1 MTEAT
6 MFASPARGPIM
17 LVSTTLRAALRAQ
30 LMTPWL
36 IFMVSLSACTYESS
50 SLSGLICEDEGARE
64 AGRVCRDGVWVQ
76 EDGVDLPVSELPDSP
91 DMPVDMPDQPEDLPD
106 IPCVPED
113 DATLCLGQS
122 AACGSISVMDRC
134 GVQRDVASCGTC
146 PDNGVC
152 MGNSCGAC
160 VPEDDAAFC
169 AREGKACGVFS
180 GVDNCG
186 MTRTDAG
193 CGVCAG
199 AGESCVDNACVCI
212 PETDEQYCGRLGA
225 QCGLVRSGM
234 DNCGTTRVD
243 VMCGGCA
250 QGSCQQDNTCS
261 VCQPE
266 TDAAFCARN
275 GATCGSKA
283 AMDNCGTQ
291 RTVMCGPNNGVCGA
305 DEQCNNNQCTCP
317 APACPGGSQCG
328 SVSNAC
334 GRSSGSCGT
343 CTNETVC
350 NGSNMCTCPTPVCP
364 AGAQCGMVMNACGNS
379 VRCGANNGACGAAEQ
394 CMGNACV
401 CAPETD
407 AAFCTRTG
415 AACGS
420 KTAADNCGV
429 PRTVANCGTCAM
441 AQTCGANNQCACAPE
456 TDAAFCART
465 GATCGSKTAADN
477 CGTPRTVASCGS
489 CGAFDAC
496 VLNACVLCT
505 AESDVSFCAR
515 TGAACG
521 SKTAADNCGT
531 SRTVANCG
539 TCAMAQTCG
548 ANNQCACAPET
559 DAALCMRAG
568 AACGSVT
575 VADNCG
581 VMRTVADC
589 GACSNGEICGSS
601 TVNTCSLPF
610 VVALMPSAS
619 DNDIFGSSVVV
630 RGDIL
635 IVGKPDGDGHGHT
648 DEGAVHV
655 YKRNANGS
663 WSWSQTL
670 TPADGASGATND
682 YFGTSLAFDG
692 ATLVVGA
699 PQYNFKDDTAT
710 DNKGYV
716 LTYALS
722 GGAFTYQDKL
732 SPENVAGNV
741 DASINSR
748 YGWSVGVSGD
758 RLVVGV
764 PHQGDGGKERVGI
777 VVIWTRA
784 NNMASWGS
792 AQRRRA
798 SDNSGGGTATGD
810 LFGTSV
816 ALSGDT
822 LVVGAPGRSG
832 SGMVVT
838 FEQTSANTWARRN
851 NITGGAASDELLGT
865 SVSLSGTRAAAGA
878 PAANKVY
885 IMENLLA
892 ANAATSQSVTHTG
905 AAAGD
910 RHGASVWI
918 DGNTLVAGAP
928 GRSTA
933 SGRAYRFTRAG
944 NNTWSQSDEL
954 AAPAAQRGNND
965 AFGAAVCMDGARIV
979 VAAPQRSVSGKPDA
993 GIVFIYNYP

>member
-379 VRCGANNGACGAAEQ
+379 VRCGANNGACGGGEQ
-394 CMGNACV
+394 CMGNACLCV
-401 CAPETD
+401 PETD

-420 KTAADNCGV
+420 KSAMDNCGV
-429 PRTVANCGTCAM
+429 PRTVANCGGCTLPA
-441 AQTCGANNQCACAPE
+441 TCGANNQCACMPETDSAFCARTNAMCGNKTAADNCGVMRTVASCGSCGVVDACVANQCVLCTPETDLAFCTRNGATCGSKMAVDNCGAQRTVASCGVCMNGNRCDMNTCMCDVE

-465 GATCGSKTAADN
+465 GATCGSKTAAD
-477 CGTPRTVASCGS
+477 S
-489 CGAFDAC
+489 
-496 VLNACVLCT
+496 
-505 AESDVSFCAR
+505 
-515 TGAACG
+515 
-521 SKTAADNCGT
+521 
-531 SRTVANCG
+531 
-539 TCAMAQTCG
+539 
-548 ANNQCACAPET
+548 
-559 DAALCMRAG
+559 
-568 AACGSVT
+568 
-575 VADNCG
+575 CG
-581 VMRTVADC
+581 VMRTVANCGVCGSGETC
-589 GACSNGEICGSS
+589 GA
-601 TVNTCSLPF
+601 VAANTCDVPIVLAS
-610 VVALMPSAS
+610 MPGPNGS
-619 DNDIFGSSVVV
+619 DIFGSSIVV
-630 RGDIL
+630 RGDLL
-635 IVGKPDGDGHGHT
+635 IVGKPDGDSNNHT

-670 TPADGASGATND
+670 TAADNAGAGAVND
-682 YFGTSLAFDG
+682 YFGTSLSFDG
-692 ATLVVGA
+692 ATLAVGA
-699 PQYNFKDDTAT
+699 PQYNFKDNQTT
-710 DNKGYV
+710 NSKGYV
-716 LTYALS
+716 HTYSFANGQFTFQQRLDPS
-722 GGAFTYQDKL
+722 GG
-732 SPENVAGNV
+732 NGNV
-741 DASINSR
+741 DASNDAR
-748 YGWSVGVSGD
+748 YGWSVAVDGD
-758 RLVVGV
+758 RLAVGI
-764 PHQGDGGKERVGI
+764 PHQADGGKDRAGQ
-777 VVIWTRA
+777 VVVWGRT
-784 NNMASWGS
+784 NNMNAWS
-792 AQRRRA
+792 AQRGLRA
-798 SDNSGGGTATGD
+798 SANGGGGTVAED
-810 LFGTSV
+810 LFGAAV
-816 ALSGDT
+816 ALAGNT
-822 LVVGAPGRSG
+822 LVVGATGRAG
-832 SGMVVT
+832 SGAAFV
-838 FEQTSANTWARRN
+838 FEQTDASTNAWTRRN
-851 NITGGAASDELLGT
+851 TFVGAANGEQLGYA
-865 SVSLSGTRAAAGA
+865 VSLSGGRAAFGA
-878 PAANKVY
+878 PGANKVY
-885 IMENLLA
+885 IAETLFGTL
-892 ANAATSQSVTHTG
+892 TTQTVQHTNF
-905 AAAGD
+905 AAGD
-910 RHGASVWI
+910 RGGASVWL
-918 DGNTLVAGAP
+918 DGNTLVSGAP
-928 GRSTA
+928 ARSASAGRVS
-933 SGRAYRFTRAG
+933 RFTRAG
-944 NNTWSQSDEL
+944 NNTWSQSHEL
-954 AAPAAQRGNND
+954 SAPLLQRTNGD
-965 AFGAAVCMDGARIV
+965 RFGSAVCVDGARIV
-979 VAAPQRSVSGKPDA
+979 VGAPYRAASNQSEA